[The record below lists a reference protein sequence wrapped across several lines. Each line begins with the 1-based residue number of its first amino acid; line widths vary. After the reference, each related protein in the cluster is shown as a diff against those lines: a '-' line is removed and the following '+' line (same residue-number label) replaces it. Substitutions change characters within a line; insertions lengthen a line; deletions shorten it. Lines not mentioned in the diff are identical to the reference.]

1 MRLSA
6 LGRQFNPP
14 AHTALPVIIAM
25 WSNLN
30 EKEIEYEDKLKARL
44 KALKKVRTV
53 VCSRS

>member
-30 EKEIEYEDKLKARL
+30 EKEIEYEDTLKARL
-44 KALKKVRTV
+44 KALKKARA
-53 VCSRS
+53 